1 MTCQEIALLKNHN
14 CNAYFPKCWTLIFFS
29 FYSHFDCKI
38 PFFTNFHNVLS
49 LLVPCAPVNIS
60 TNLLCGTNDLLVSW
74 ILSAVPLNYTVSAM
88 PLSGNISS
96 VTCDTSQD
104 NCSLSGLQCGQT
116 YNVSV
121 KASSGSCSGPYSR
134 PQTVQTGNKDDA
146 NERIITSMNCIFL
159 LFKLISWPVMSSS
172 SALLPSGFNSSDRL
186 WHKLSPGLLECLSWC
201 HLLHSD
207 SDGPQR
213 LLWNVLLI
221 QPHMFCL
228 WPPVCQSVQC
238 QSDIPGQPLH
248 QLSQSNCYDDRLC
261 LQIFV
266 DFM

>member
-1 MTCQEIALLKNHN
+1 M
-14 CNAYFPKCWTLIFFS
+14 
-29 FYSHFDCKI
+29 
-38 PFFTNFHNVLS
+38 
-49 LLVPCAPVNIS
+49 NIS

-74 ILSAVPLNYTVSAM
+74 ILSAVPLNYTVSAV

-96 VTCDTSQD
+96 VTCDTSQA

-146 NERIITSMNCIFL
+146 NERIITSMNYIFL
-159 LFKLISWPVMSSS
+159 LWFISCPVMSSS

-186 WHKLSPGLLECLSWC
+186 WHKLSPGLLERLSWC
-201 HLLHSD
+201 RLLHSD
-207 SDGPQR
+207 SDWPQQ
-213 LLWNVLLI
+213 LLWNLLLI

-228 WPPVCQSVQC
+228 RPAVCPSVQRQC
-238 QSDIPGQPLH
+238 DIPGQPLH
-248 QLSQSNCYDDRLC
+248 
-261 LQIFV
+261 
-266 DFM
+266 